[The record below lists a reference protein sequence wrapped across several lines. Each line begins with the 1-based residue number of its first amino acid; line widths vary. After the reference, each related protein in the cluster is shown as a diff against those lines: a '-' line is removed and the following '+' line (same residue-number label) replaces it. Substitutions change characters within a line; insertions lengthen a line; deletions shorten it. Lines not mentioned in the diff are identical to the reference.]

1 MFAPGSSTASV
12 FCWQLEAEPRVYT
25 CEIGRRVPDISQK
38 MLTQT
43 LRAMERDGFVDR
55 VVYAVVPPKV

>member
-1 MFAPGSSTASV
+1 
-12 FCWQLEAEPRVYT
+12 
-25 CEIGRRVPDISQK
+25 